1 MRFSLLLL
9 NVILVLRWDL
19 SGWYHYI
26 RGESFLKLYVVFN
39 MLEMCE
45 RWLRSVGV
53 DLFDILMASV
63 RRPLQFRLVLFG
75 AALIYCFIHSTMH
88 LLRVVLLNVAINTGS
103 SAVFLIVVT
112 NSFGEIKSTVFK
124 RYEAKSLFV
133 IIASDIVERFYLF
146 LDILFVLIKVA
157 ISAQRG
163 MVGAHDIAYWIF
175 LFVLLEVGTDLIK
188 FCLIFKFSELRTST
202 LETCRDVLIGDILLC
217 RQPIG
222 SPDGKSL
229 RGIHSFSHILQ
240 RRLGFSGVPMTTLV
254 VIHVV
259 MIARSP
265 CMAVPVWPGATV
277 FVFGAMSFVLALLA
291 KVLLG
296 VSLLGFAVR
305 RRMKSVRSF
314 EVSHKLR
321 AL

>member
-1 MRFSLLLL
+1 M
-9 NVILVLRWDL
+9 
-19 SGWYHYI
+19 G
-26 RGESFLKLYVVFN
+26 
-39 MLEMCE
+39 
-45 RWLRSVGV
+45 
-53 DLFDILMASV
+53 
-63 RRPLQFRLVLFG
+63 
-75 AALIYCFIHSTMH
+75 
-88 LLRVVLLNVAINTGS
+88 
-103 SAVFLIVVT
+103 
-112 NSFGEIKSTVFK
+112 
-124 RYEAKSLFV
+124 
-133 IIASDIVERFYLF
+133 
-146 LDILFVLIKVA
+146 
-157 ISAQRG
+157 
-163 MVGAHDIAYWIF
+163 
-175 LFVLLEVGTDLIK
+175 
-188 FCLIFKFSELRTST
+188 ST

-222 SPDGKSL
+222 SPDSKPVSL
-229 RGIHSFSHILQ
+229 RGVHSFSHILQ